1 MEIKWLEDYLNPEN
15 LDGYQNLRN
24 RIPWQ
29 TLATGEH
36 WYSLYPFALAASKGI
51 VDIFQPDLNWVGGI
65 TAGIKIC
72 HLAEAHGLSVIPHA
86 STNYP
91 YGQHLAFSMP
101 SVPWA
106 ERSEGVS
113 PPGVPLEEMVLL
125 PGTPVIKDGYI
136 IPEGRYSK
144 FKFLRSVLKGEKQV
158 KITMFLESISKESY
172 DDSLSRGEATMGLL
186 MVLHNFLITIKH
198 CLPFCQLLLLIIF

>member
-1 MEIKWLEDYLNPEN
+1 MNIGIHFIHLHL
-15 LDGYQNLRN
+15 Q
-24 RIPWQ
+24 
-29 TLATGEH
+29 LARE
-36 WYSLYPFALAASKGI
+36 LY
-51 VDIFQPDLNWVGGI
+51 DIFQPDLNWVGGI

-136 IPEGRYSK
+136 IPSDAPIWIRNYRRLAK
-144 FKFLRSVLKGEKQV
+144 R
-158 KITMFLESISKESY
+158 
-172 DDSLSRGEATMGLL
+172 
-186 MVLHNFLITIKH
+186 
-198 CLPFCQLLLLIIF
+198 